1 MRAAK
6 AQAFG
11 LLVALVASLSG
22 CGAADSPSAIELRS
36 PLWRIVV
43 EPASL
48 ALTAHPRRGAPVQ
61 VSAPQPGLG
70 PVRDLAHTDTT
81 ATWTLD
87 DPPCRVAL
95 KLEDDTLHV
104 RLQATEPAD
113 IVFPLLGRDAATRA
127 YVLPLFEGSYVPV
140 DHPEWLSFLRDQS
153 PMSTTEGLSMPF
165 LGVDLGQLTLTYI
178 LAYPFQNKLT
188 FSALEGRIAADVT
201 HTFGEGPRAD
211 DYTVLV
217 RLGPPSPIEPARQY
231 RRYLVDTG
239 SFVSLSDKIN
249 QIPGVRKL
257 LGAPHVYLWGAA
269 ALSRRD
275 VRSWPSFAAKLL
287 QQSRAAGP
295 SPARRIW
302 QSLPP
307 EARDAVEELASHHS
321 YPYLTGQVADAL
333 SALLSRPDFYDQ
345 PAWHGLP
352 LPAEAQRL
360 LGTGPA
366 KLPTSDLIRLNS
378 LLLAASFPGEFI
390 SPDQWGDGLSVKMMD
405 RLAAAGLDRL
415 WLGLDSWQGGFRHP
429 AAVRKA
435 KQLGYLIGTY
445 DSYASIHHPDEPETW
460 ETAQFDLR
468 LYETGA
474 ILGPDGKPKPGFQ
487 RKGYLLS
494 PIAAKPYVSER
505 VTRLMSDLPERFNSW
520 FIDCDA
526 YGDLQDDYSPDH
538 PMTERDDMQARL
550 DRMAWIRD
558 TYGLVIGS
566 ERGAAYAAPAL
577 HFAHGMMTPVIGW
590 GDPDLQK
597 DKQSPYYL
605 GAWWPPDGPQ
615 VMMKHVP
622 LKPKYR
628 TPYFDPRFRLPLYQ
642 TVFHDSL
649 ITTHHWGY
657 ASLKFTDQVQTVA
670 LLELLYNVPPLYH
683 LNLDEFDKHE
693 ARITAHYR
701 FFSPL
706 HRELATQ
713 PLTDFTWLTPDRLV
727 QRTVFGDR
735 VELVANFTSRSFPY
749 SGTAL
754 PPHSL
759 LAHWLTTGATRI
771 FQPSPF
777 SGG

>member
-113 IVFPLLGRDAATRA
+113 IAFPLLGRDAATRA
-127 YVLPLFEGSYVPV
+127 YVIPLFEGSYVPA

-165 LGVDLGQLTLTYI
+165 LGVDLGELTLTYI
-178 LAYPFQNKLT
+178 LAYPFQNRLT

-239 SFVSLSDKIN
+239 SFVSLSDKIAR
-249 QIPGVRKL
+249 IPGVRKL
-257 LGAPHVYLWGAA
+257 LGAPHVYL
-269 ALSRRD
+269 
-275 VRSWPSFAAKLL
+275 
-287 QQSRAAGP
+287 
-295 SPARRIW
+295 
-302 QSLPP
+302 
-307 EARDAVEELASHHS
+307 
-321 YPYLTGQVADAL
+321 
-333 SALLSRPDFYDQ
+333 
-345 PAWHGLP
+345 
-352 LPAEAQRL
+352 
-360 LGTGPA
+360 
-366 KLPTSDLIRLNS
+366 
-378 LLLAASFPGEFI
+378 
-390 SPDQWGDGLSVKMMD
+390 WGDGLSVKMMD

-415 WLGLDSWQGGFRHP
+415 WLGLDSWQGGFLHP

-435 KQLGYLIGTY
+435 KQLGYLIATY

-474 ILGPDGKPKPGFQ
+474 VLGPDGKPKPGFQ
-487 RKGYLLS
+487 RKGYRLS

-538 PMTERDDMQARL
+538 PMTERGDMQARL

-657 ASLKFTDQVQTVA
+657 ASLKFADQVQTVA

-693 ARITAHYR
+693 ARISAHYR

-749 SGTAL
+749 KGTAL

-777 SGG
+777 SDG